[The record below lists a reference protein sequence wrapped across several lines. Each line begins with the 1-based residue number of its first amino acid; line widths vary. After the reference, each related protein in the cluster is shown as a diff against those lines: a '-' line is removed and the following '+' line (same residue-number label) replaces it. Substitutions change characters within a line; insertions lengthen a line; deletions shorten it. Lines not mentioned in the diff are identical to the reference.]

1 MKQGAFDLC
10 TAKTILSSTEFLLI
24 ALWLQIIVVKN
35 IELQSA
41 LIGWLANQWLYMLYG
56 DTINLISYKRPFIG
70 YVFFAC
76 VLIDIVFL
84 VCLYCC
90 CFCFNHKF
98 YPSLSVFDNTLYCPA
113 LK

>member
-41 LIGWLANQWLYMLYG
+41 LIG
-56 DTINLISYKRPFIG
+56 
-70 YVFFAC
+70 
-76 VLIDIVFL
+76 
-84 VCLYCC
+84 
-90 CFCFNHKF
+90 
-98 YPSLSVFDNTLYCPA
+98 
-113 LK
+113 